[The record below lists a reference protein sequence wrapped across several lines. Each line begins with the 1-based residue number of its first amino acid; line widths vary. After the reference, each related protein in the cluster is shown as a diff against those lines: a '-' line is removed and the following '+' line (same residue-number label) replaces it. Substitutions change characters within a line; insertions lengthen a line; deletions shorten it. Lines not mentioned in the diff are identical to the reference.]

1 MPKAE
6 APRSSLRVQTVAHS
20 FTRETLFRY
29 AEALAQSLQLAR
41 AAELV
46 GETVVAI
53 GDCSGQAGLDEPA
66 LEALRGVL
74 ADAGS
79 DLTYERFGQNI
90 GHAAGQNRLFK
101 KNRSRLLLFCNDDVV
116 TGPQAVAELVRGLI
130 LRPEVGLIEAHQ
142 LPFEHPKQY
151 DLVTGE
157 TGWCSLACALTPT
170 KVFSKLGGLDADSFF
185 LHGDDVD
192 YSWRV
197 RLAGYQCVYRSSAR
211 VVHDKRVDSSGAL
224 LISPKE
230 AQYMVEA
237 DLLLNQKY
245 GEPRR
250 FDDVLAWYTE
260 HGSDV
265 QRQAAAALGERRAEG
280 RLPSPVPGAERVA
293 FFRDGFYA
301 VHRFGVSFG
310 S

>member
-6 APRSSLRVQTVAHS
+6 ATRSSLRVQTVAHG

-29 AEALAQSLQLAR
+29 AEALAQSIYNAR
-41 AAELV
+41 AAELIS
-46 GETVVAI
+46 ETVVAV
-53 GDCSGQAGLDEPA
+53 GDCSGKAGLDERT
-66 LEALRGVL
+66 LEALRTVF
-74 ADAGS
+74 ADGGAEFA
-79 DLTYERFGQNI
+79 YERFGQNL
-90 GHAAGQNRLFK
+90 GHAAGQNRLFRQ
-101 KNRSRLLLFCNDDVV
+101 NRSKLLLFCNDDVV
-116 TGPQAVAELVRGLI
+116 TGPLAVAELVRGLI
-130 LRPEVGLIEAHQ
+130 SRPEVGLVEAHQ

-157 TGWCSLACALTPT
+157 TGWCSLACALTPA
-170 KVFSKLGGLDADSFF
+170 KVFSKLGGLDAESFF

-197 RLAGYQCVYRSSAR
+197 RLAGFQCTYKSSAR
-211 VVHDKRVDSSGAL
+211 VVHDKRVDASGAL
-224 LISPKE
+224 LISAKE

-237 DLLLNQKY
+237 DLLLSQKY

-260 HGSDV
+260 QGSDV
-265 QRQAAAALGERRAEG
+265 QRQAAAALGERRDEG